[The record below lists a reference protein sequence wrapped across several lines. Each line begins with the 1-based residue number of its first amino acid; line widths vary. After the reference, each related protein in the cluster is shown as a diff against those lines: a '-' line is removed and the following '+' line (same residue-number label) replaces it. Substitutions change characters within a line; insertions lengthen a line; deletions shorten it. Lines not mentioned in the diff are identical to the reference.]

1 MVKQRPWKY
10 CDFKSRTT
18 NQSYRYVITVEMLST
33 CRYTT
38 TSYARELN
46 LPNQEKNEKTH
57 FLFFAPTIN
66 LLWETN
72 ARVILLEDIHKVT
85 TPVRVLRWF
94 QMIVV
99 CSSRV
104 GIVILFT
111 CRMPLSNAVL
121 SDPGYTHTSFH
132 RLKAKF
138 SR

>member
-1 MVKQRPWKY
+1 MDSTLDLPKIDTYLSIKNASGQIETMDY

-18 NQSYRYVITVEMLST
+18 NQSCRYVITVEMLST

-38 TSYARELN
+38 TSHARELN

-99 CSSRV
+99 
-104 GIVILFT
+104 L
-111 CRMPLSNAVL
+111 LE
-121 SDPGYTHTSFH
+121 
-132 RLKAKF
+132 
-138 SR
+138 